1 VLTSGSNYAVSV
13 QTQPTG
19 LTCSVA
25 NGNGTAGA
33 ANVTDVAVTCS
44 SLSYNLGGTISG
56 LTASG
61 LVLSNG
67 ADKLSVAANATSFT
81 FANKVAYTSAYAV
94 GVATQPTG
102 MTCSVSN
109 GTGKMP
115 AADVTTVMVTC
126 SPQAYTVGGTISGLT
141 QAGLVLAN
149 GGDLL
154 TVSANGNFTMPQS
167 VAFGSGYGVIVHTQP
182 TGQTCTVANGSGN
195 MGAANVT
202 NVAVTCTLN
211 SYTLGGNIS
220 GLNAGGLVVVSN
232 LVLANGT
239 DTLTVPFGTTAFQF
253 VQQVTYGSSY
263 SVVVKQQPSLLG
275 VLQLNCTVKAN
286 GSGNMV
292 VGGVSNVDVQ
302 CL

>member
-1 VLTSGSNYAVSV
+1 
-13 QTQPTG
+13 
-19 LTCSVA
+19 VA
-25 NGNGTAGA
+25 NGSGTAGA

-56 LTASG
+56 LTANG

-67 ADKLSVAANATSFT
+67 ADTLSVAANATSFT

-109 GTGKMP
+109 GTGTMP

-126 SPQAYTVGGTISGLT
+126 SPQAYSLGGTVNGLT

-154 TVSANGNFTMPQS
+154 TVSANGNFTMHQS
-167 VAFGSGYGVIVHTQP
+167 VAFGSGYDVIVHTQP
-182 TGQTCTVANGSGN
+182 TGQTCTVANGSGT
-195 MGAANVT
+195 MGAGNVA

-211 SYTLGGNIS
+211 SYTLGGNIN
-220 GLNAGGLVVVSN
+220 GLNAGGLAVVSN

-239 DTLTVPFGTTAFQF
+239 DTLTVPFGATAFQF
-253 VQQVTYGSSY
+253 VQQVTYGNSY
-263 SVVVKQQPSLLG
+263 NVVVKQQPSLLG
-275 VLQLNCTVKAN
+275 LLPLNCTVSN
-286 GSGNMV
+286 G
-292 VGGVSNVDVQ
+292 GGVMGAGPVTNVVVT